1 MITAHLRSCASGK
14 CQVLLMAEGQVGEH
28 NNKQHEG
35 ADNLP
40 PAESHILAP
49 GACRFIVLDVASLNA

>member
-1 MITAHLRSCASGK
+1 MTEAVKWRSI
-14 CQVLLMAEGQVGEH
+14 

-49 GACRFIVLDVASLNA
+49 GTCRLIIPDVASLNAIMPHWGTCINISLNQS